1 MGYFSAVPIPHLT
14 HNGFSFSFVIMKNK
28 YSLIAC
34 SIISL
39 ALLQYRLSYSGL
51 DPNYTLKVTTWDALG
66 YYMYLPSVFIYNDAT
81 QLKWFPGIDKKY
93 QVSGGWVYQANIYKN
108 NKYVFKYLGGVAIME
123 IPLFFIGHCIAKAC
137 HYKADGFSPPYQY
150 ALAFGVL
157 LYCLLSVFLLRN
169 ILLRFFPDK
178 TTAITLLLVMLA
190 TNIIQYVAI
199 DNAQSH
205 GLIFPLYVLIL
216 YFTIKWH
223 EKPSL
228 HWACLIGYTIG
239 LASICRPTE
248 AIMFFIP
255 LLWNTHTQESA
266 REKWKMVKQHKK
278 HVIYA
283 LVFTFFGVLPQLIY
297 WQIASGFFI
306 YNVGSKWVFLNPF
319 FRVLFGWQKGWF
331 IYTPVTVFF
340 IVGMFYMKKYP
351 FKNSVIWFCLL
362 NIWIIIS
369 WFDWRYGG
377 SYSTRALSH
386 SYPIF
391 ALPLAAFV
399 EYVNDKKWRY
409 LFYLAG
415 FYLVG
420 VNLFQIV
427 QYNRTIL
434 HYDDMNRKYYARIYL
449 NPHPTPL
456 DMSLLDTNDY
466 LGNEKGYIKQV
477 LVSVDTVRHL
487 QALSNTPISLLKTT
501 ILPDSI
507 YKPVAEAWLKVE
519 AEIKVNNGFSGCYL
533 NSELKLGDC
542 VQHNRVRLFSPI
554 SMQGAWNDYA
564 FYLKLPGCAR
574 RNTLQLYI
582 YPGNDF
588 DGEVK
593 RIKITTL
600 MK

>member
-1 MGYFSAVPIPHLT
+1 
-14 HNGFSFSFVIMKNK
+14 MKNK

-34 SIISL
+34 CIISIV
-39 ALLQYRLSYSGL
+39 LLQYRLSYSGL

-66 YYMYLPSVFIYNDAT
+66 YYMYLPSAFIYNDAT

-93 QVSGGWVYQANIYKN
+93 QVSGGWVYQANVYKN

-123 IPLFFIGHCIAKAC
+123 MPLFLIGHCIAKAC
-137 HYKADGFSPPYQY
+137 HYQADGFSPPYQY
-150 ALAFGVL
+150 AIAFGVL

-169 ILLRFFPDK
+169 ILLRFFTDK
-178 TTAITLLLVMLA
+178 ASAITLLLVMLA

-223 EKPSL
+223 KEPTL
-228 HWACLIGYTIG
+228 LWACLIGYTIG

-248 AIMFFIP
+248 TIMLFIP
-255 LLWNTHTQESA
+255 LLWNTHTKESA
-266 REKWKMVKQHKK
+266 REKWALAKQYKK
-278 HVIYA
+278 HVMYA
-283 LVFTFFGVLPQLIY
+283 LVFVFLGVLPQLIY

-319 FRVLFGWQKGWF
+319 FRVLFGWEKGWF

-340 IVGMFYMKKYP
+340 ILGMFYMKKYP
-351 FKNSVIWFCLL
+351 FKKSVIWFCLL

-386 SYPIF
+386 SYPVF
-391 ALPLAAFV
+391 ALPMAAFV
-399 EYVNDKKWRY
+399 EYVNGKKWRY
-409 LFYLAG
+409 MFYLLGA
-415 FYLVG
+415 YLVG

-434 HYDDMNRKYYARIYL
+434 HYDEMNRRYYARIYV

-477 LVSVDTVRHL
+477 LVYIDTVRHL
-487 QALSNTPISLLKTT
+487 QVSPNTPIVLLNAT
-501 ILPDSI
+501 ILPDSV
-507 YKPVAEAWLKVE
+507 YKPVTEAWLKIE
-519 AEIKVNNGFSGCYL
+519 AKIKAGKGFSESYL
-533 NSELKLGDC
+533 NSQLKVGDSIK
-542 VQHNRVRLFSPI
+542 HNRVRLFSPI
-554 SMQGAWNDYA
+554 SMQGGSNEYS
-564 FYLKLPGCAR
+564 FYIKLPDCSQ
-574 RNTLQLYI
+574 RNRLQLYI
-582 YPGNDF
+582 RSSSDF
-588 DGEVK
+588 DGEVEK
-593 RIKITTL
+593 IKITSL